1 MESAADDAALRVIG
15 GRALSGEVQVGGA
28 KNAAMQCMAAA
39 LLSDEASLISH
50 VPDILDVRGFCEM
63 LQALGA
69 STSFDPQTSC
79 VEIQPDSADHLAD
92 SAPDALVKNQRA
104 SILLLGAL
112 LGRGLRHV
120 ESRAPGGDA
129 IGARSL
135 EIHTKGFQKLGAEVH
150 IEKSGRIVV
159 DAPQPLRGAT
169 LFLDFPSV
177 LGTENLLLAA
187 VRAEGRTT
195 IINAAREPEV
205 VCMAEMLCE
214 MGACIEG
221 AGTDTITIEGV
232 DQLRGVEHALIPD
245 RIEAGTLAIA
255 AAISGGS
262 ATLIGVNPAQ
272 LAGICAKLEESGVSV
287 EAAGDTLTV
296 RVDRPLC
303 ATDIQTTPHPGFPT
317 DLQAPM
323 TALLT
328 QAHGV
333 SQVRERVFEDRMQ
346 HLEALRDLGAKIEL
360 SGDQLALVHGPL
372 QLSGADVRGGDIR
385 AAAALVVAALAAQ
398 GASRIYGLEH
408 LDRGYAQLEQ
418 KLATLGAQVERL
430 A

>member
-1 MESAADDAALRVIG
+1 MEVAAGVAALRVIG
-15 GRALSGEVQVGGA
+15 GRALSGEVHVGGA

-39 LLSDEASLISH
+39 LLSDEASLITR
-50 VPDILDVRGFCEM
+50 VPDILDVRGFCGM

-69 STSFDPQTSC
+69 SASLDPPTGR
-79 VEIQPDSADHLAD
+79 VEVRPDSVDNLAH

-120 ESRAPGGDA
+120 ESGPPGGDA

-135 EIHTKGFQKLGAEVH
+135 EIHTKGFQKLGAAVQAAD
-150 IEKSGRIVV
+150 GRIIV
-159 DAPQPLRGAT
+159 DAPKRLRGAA

-195 IINAAREPEV
+195 IVNAAREPEV
-205 VCMAEMLCE
+205 VCMAEMLCK
-214 MGACIEG
+214 MGACIKG
-221 AGTDTITIEGV
+221 AGTDTITIDGV

-255 AAISGGS
+255 VAISGGS
-262 ATLIGVNPAQ
+262 ATLIGVDPAHMT
-272 LAGICAKLEESGVSV
+272 GVCAKLEEAGVSV
-287 EAAGDTLTV
+287 EQDGDTLTV
-296 RVDRPLC
+296 RVNQPLC

-328 QAHGV
+328 QAHGKSRV
-333 SQVRERVFEDRMQ
+333 WERVFEDRMQ
-346 HLEALRDLGAKIEL
+346 HLEALCDLGAEIE
-360 SGDQLALVHGPL
+360 SSEDHLALVRGPL
-372 QLSGADVRGGDIR
+372 PLTGANVYGGDIR
-385 AAAALVVAALAAQ
+385 AAAALVVAALAAE
-398 GASRIYGLEH
+398 GESRIYGLQH
-408 LDRGYAQLEQ
+408 LDRGYAQLER
-418 KLATLGAQVERL
+418 KLATLGAQVKRL
-430 A
+430 P

>member
-1 MESAADDAALRVIG
+1 MESTADDAALRVIG

-39 LLSDEASLISH
+39 LLSDEASLITH
-50 VPDILDVRGFCEM
+50 VPNILDVRGFCEM

-69 STSFDPQTSC
+69 STSFDPQTGC
-79 VEIQPDSADHLAD
+79 VEIQPGSAANLAD

-205 VCMAEMLCE
+205 VCMAEMLGE

-221 AGTDTITIEGV
+221 AGTDTITIKGV

-272 LAGICAKLEESGVSV
+272 LAGVCAKLEEAGVSV

-328 QAHGV
+328 QAHGK
-333 SQVRERVFEDRMQ
+333 SRIWERVFEGRMR
-346 HLEALRDLGAKIEL
+346 HVPVLHRMGANARLLGKERA
-360 SGDQLALVHGPL
+360 VVRGPSPL
-372 QLSGADVRGGDIR
+372 TGADVYGGDIR

>member
-1 MESAADDAALRVIG
+1 MESAADAALRVIG
-15 GRALSGEVQVGGA
+15 GRALRGEVQVGGA

-39 LLSDEASLISH
+39 LLSDEASQIAH
-50 VPDILDVRGFCEM
+50 VPDILDARGFCEM
-63 LQALGA
+63 LRALGV
-69 STSFDPQTSC
+69 STSFDPQTGC
-79 VEIQPDSADHLAD
+79 VEIQPGSAANLAD

-120 ESRAPGGDA
+120 ESRPPGGDA
-129 IGARSL
+129 IGARSF
-135 EIHTKGFQKLGAEVH
+135 EIHTKGFQKLGAQVH
-150 IEKSGRIVV
+150 IAEGGRIVV

-187 VRAEGRTT
+187 VRAEGQTK

-205 VCMAEMLCE
+205 VCMAEMLRE
-214 MGACIEG
+214 MGARIEG

-232 DQLRGVEHALIPD
+232 DQLRGAEHALIPD

-272 LAGICAKLEESGVSV
+272 LAGVCAKLEEAGVSV

-328 QAHGV
+328 QARGV
-333 SQVRERVFEDRMQ
+333 SQVRERVFENRMQ
-346 HLEALRDLGAKIEL
+346 HLAALRDLGAKIE
-360 SGDQLALVHGPL
+360 SPEDQLALVDGPSL
-372 QLSGADVRGGDIR
+372 LRGANVRGDDIR

>member
-1 MESAADDAALRVIG
+1 MESAAGDAALRVIG
-15 GRALSGEVQVGGA
+15 GRALSGEVHVGGA

-39 LLSDEASLISH
+39 LLSDEASLITR
-50 VPDILDVRGFCEM
+50 VPDILDVRGFCGM

-69 STSFDPQTSC
+69 SASLDPQTSR
-79 VEIQPDSADHLAD
+79 VEVRPGSVDNLAH

-120 ESRAPGGDA
+120 ESGPPGGDA

-135 EIHTKGFQKLGAEVH
+135 EIHTKGFQKLGAAVQAAN
-150 IEKSGRIVV
+150 GRIIV
-159 DAPQPLRGAT
+159 DAPKRLRGAV

-195 IINAAREPEV
+195 IVNAAREPEV
-205 VCMAEMLCE
+205 VCMAEMLCK
-214 MGACIEG
+214 MGACIKG
-221 AGTDTITIEGV
+221 AGTDTITIDGV
-232 DQLRGVEHALIPD
+232 DHLRGVEHALIPD

-262 ATLIGVNPAQ
+262 ATLIGVDPAHMT
-272 LAGICAKLEESGVSV
+272 GVCAKLEEAGVSV
-287 EAAGDTLTV
+287 ESSGDALTV
-296 RVDRPLC
+296 RVNQPLC

-328 QAHGV
+328 QAHGESRV
-333 SQVRERVFEDRMQ
+333 WERVFEDRMQ
-346 HLEALRDLGAKIEL
+346 HLEALCDLGAEIESL
-360 SGDQLALVHGPL
+360 EDHLALVRGPL
-372 QLSGADVRGGDIR
+372 PLTGANVRGGDIR
-385 AAAALVVAALAAQ
+385 AAAALVVAALAAE
-398 GASRIYGLEH
+398 GESRIYGLQH
-408 LDRGYAQLEQ
+408 LDRGYAQLER
-418 KLATLGAQVERL
+418 KLATLGAQVKRL
-430 A
+430 P

>member
-1 MESAADDAALRVIG
+1 MESAAGDAALRVIG
-15 GRALSGEVQVGGA
+15 GRTLNGEVHVGGA

-39 LLSDEASLISH
+39 LLSDEASLITR

-69 STSFDPQTSC
+69 SASLDPRTGC
-79 VEIQPDSADHLAD
+79 VEVRPGSADNLAG
-92 SAPDALVKNQRA
+92 SAPDALVQNQRA

-112 LGRGLRHV
+112 LGRGIPRV
-120 ESRAPGGDA
+120 KSGPPGGDA

-135 EIHTKGFQKLGAEVH
+135 EIHTKGFQKLGAKVQAAD
-150 IEKSGRIVV
+150 GRIIV
-159 DAPQPLRGAT
+159 DAPKRLRGAT

-195 IINAAREPEV
+195 IVNAAREPEV

-214 MGACIEG
+214 MGARIKG
-221 AGTDTITIEGV
+221 AGADTITIDGV
-232 DQLRGVEHALIPD
+232 DQLRGVKHALIPD

-262 ATLIGVNPAQ
+262 ATLTGVNPAHMT
-272 LAGICAKLEESGVSV
+272 GVCAKLEEAGVSV
-287 EAAGDTLTV
+287 EEDGDTLTV

-328 QAHGV
+328 QAHGE
-333 SQVRERVFEDRMQ
+333 SQVWERVFEDRMQ
-346 HLEALRDLGAKIEL
+346 HVQALCQMGANAKSPENH
-360 SGDQLALVHGPL
+360 LALVRGPSPL
-372 QLSGADVRGGDIR
+372 TGANVYGGDIR
-385 AAAALVVAALAAQ
+385 AAAALVVAALAAE
-398 GASRIYGLEH
+398 GASHIYGLQH
-408 LDRGYAQLEQ
+408 LDRGYAQLER
-418 KLATLGAQVERL
+418 KLATLGAQVARL
-430 A
+430 P

>member
-1 MESAADDAALRVIG
+1 MESAADAALRVIG
-15 GRALSGEVQVGGA
+15 GRALRGEVQVGGA

-39 LLSDEASLISH
+39 LLSDEASLITH

-69 STSFDPQTSC
+69 SASLDPQADR
-79 VEIQPDSADHLAD
+79 VEVQPGSTANLAD

-120 ESRAPGGDA
+120 ESRPPGGDA
-129 IGARSL
+129 IGARSF

-150 IEKSGRIVV
+150 IAEGGRIVV
-159 DAPQPLRGAT
+159 DAPQPLRGAM

-187 VRAEGRTT
+187 VRAKGQTK

-205 VCMAEMLCE
+205 VCMAEMLRE
-214 MGACIEG
+214 MGACING
-221 AGTDTITIEGV
+221 AGTDTITIKGV

-272 LAGICAKLEESGVSV
+272 MAGVCAKLEEAGVSV

-328 QAHGV
+328 QAHGK
-333 SQVRERVFEDRMQ
+333 SQIRERVFEGRMR
-346 HLEALRDLGAKIEL
+346 HVPVLRRMGANARLLGKERAV
-360 SGDQLALVHGPL
+360 VHGPL
-372 QLSGADVRGGDIR
+372 PLTGADLYGGDIR
-385 AAAALVVAALAAQ
+385 AAAALVVAALAAK

-430 A
+430 P